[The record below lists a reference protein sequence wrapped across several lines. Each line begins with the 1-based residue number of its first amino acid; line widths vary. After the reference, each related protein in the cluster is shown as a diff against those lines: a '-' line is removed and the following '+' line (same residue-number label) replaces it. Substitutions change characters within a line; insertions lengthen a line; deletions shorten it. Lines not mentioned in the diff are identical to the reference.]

1 LALDDRHH
9 ETRTSMD
16 PILWAALLFLLGLV
30 LVCAEVFLPSGGLL
44 GFMSISALIAGIFIA
59 FYHRGAEVGLIF
71 LLLTILAVPAALSV
85 AFRYW
90 PQTPMGRRL
99 LLQAPR
105 ADEVLPDSPYRQRL
119 RQLVGQFGVAK
130 SVMMPSG
137 AVLVDGEQIDA
148 LSEGQYIEA
157 GQPIQIIQVQGNR
170 VIVRAVDE
178 SESRVASGDVLSQ
191 PIESLGIEGLE
202 EPLS

>member
-1 LALDDRHH
+1 
-9 ETRTSMD
+9 MD

-30 LVCAEVFLPSGGLL
+30 LVCAEVFIPSGGLL
-44 GFMSISALIAGIFIA
+44 GFMSIASLVAGIFVA
-59 FYHRGAEVGLIF
+59 FYHRGAEVGLVF
-71 LLLTILAVPAALSV
+71 LILTALAVPAALSV

-105 ADEVLPDSPYRQRL
+105 ADEVLPDSPQRQRL
-119 RQLVGQFGVAK
+119 RQLVGKFGVAK

-137 AVLVDGEQIDA
+137 AVLVGGQQFDA
-148 LSEGQYIEA
+148 VSEGQPIEA
-157 GQPIQIIQVQGNR
+157 GQPIEVIEVHGNR
-170 VIVRAVDE
+170 VVVRPLDE
-178 SESRVASGDVLSQ
+178 NDQGIASNDILAQ

-202 EPLS
+202 DPLS